1 MVASEKSRMPLEP
14 KDEPEENELTHAA
27 LAQGLNEFF
36 AGVFPEEQQRASSF
50 ADLAT
55 GKKQTDKKG
64 KKITKQTS
72 VRLKTLM
79 INPSSQLRRKLHR
92 RREFTSMKRK
102 CTYNNSKHHHY
113 RCHQAQ
119 QRQQQKR
126 QNQRPRI
133 HPLSRMCYMG
143 SHGGWT
149 NVSGG
154 SSTCLRYLG

>member
-1 MVASEKSRMPLEP
+1 MQVLCRKRTAHIVASEKSRMPLEP

-79 INPSSQLRRKLHR
+79 INPSSQLRSKLSLR
-92 RREFTSMKRK
+92 V
-102 CTYNNSKHHHY
+102 
-113 RCHQAQ
+113 
-119 QRQQQKR
+119 
-126 QNQRPRI
+126 
-133 HPLSRMCYMG
+133 G
-143 SHGGWT
+143 SQSGGT
-149 NVSGG
+149 TVTGG